1 MKEEVF
7 RLEQVSLPP
16 YLHDINIH
24 LFKGEIVGLIGLNAL
39 GIEQLLT
46 IFQKN
51 ISLHYGHVYCK
62 DELVNDYLS
71 SNHKQNNITV
81 IERKSML
88 IDTLSVEENL
98 FILKKGC
105 KQHLIRYSLLSNQ
118 MQQLLAPLHLKLAN
132 KTLVAELTSFEKL
145 VIQFIKAQLSRSSMV
160 ILKDI
165 STFVSEIDLAKL
177 KPILDYFS
185 ANGMTFL
192 YVCNHHQ
199 EAFHFSNRC
208 YLMREGKII
217 KHLYPDQMNDT
228 IISQYSYEFKESIEE
243 GSRQDQYSKP
253 PLSSRDLVC
262 SNLWYHDIKQLN
274 IELHAGETVVLL
286 ASENMILDQL
296 FVLLSG
302 VDVADSGSLLIHGK
316 RPSLADRSIAL
327 VPEKPDQSLIFPQL
341 SVMDNLLFTS
351 DHKVPHLWLNRK
363 RRAALGYE
371 LQKRFGNRLTDKV
384 PSDFPQSYRLRLV
397 YQRILLQKPTFLCAV
412 QPFASID
419 MYQRMELIST
429 YDVLKQRGTTILILA
444 VSLSD
449 TLQIADRLLLCKN
462 GQIERQLLRHEF
474 SQYNG
479 IVGSRPT

>member
-1 MKEEVF
+1 
-7 RLEQVSLPP
+7 
-16 YLHDINIH
+16 
-24 LFKGEIVGLIGLNAL
+24 
-39 GIEQLLT
+39 
-46 IFQKN
+46 
-51 ISLHYGHVYCK
+51 
-62 DELVNDYLS
+62 
-71 SNHKQNNITV
+71 
-81 IERKSML
+81 
-88 IDTLSVEENL
+88 
-98 FILKKGC
+98 
-105 KQHLIRYSLLSNQ
+105 
-118 MQQLLAPLHLKLAN
+118 
-132 KTLVAELTSFEKL
+132 
-145 VIQFIKAQLSRSSMV
+145 MV

-286 ASENMILDQL
+286 DSENMILDQL

-327 VPEKPDQSLIFPQL
+327 VPENQIRASYFLNSQSWIICSSRAIIRFHIFGLI
-341 SVMDNLLFTS
+341 
-351 DHKVPHLWLNRK
+351 
-363 RRAALGYE
+363 E
-371 LQKRFGNRLTDKV
+371 
-384 PSDFPQSYRLRLV
+384 
-397 YQRILLQKPTFLCAV
+397 
-412 QPFASID
+412 
-419 MYQRMELIST
+419 
-429 YDVLKQRGTTILILA
+429 
-444 VSLSD
+444 
-449 TLQIADRLLLCKN
+449 N
-462 GQIERQLLRHEF
+462 GEPL
-474 SQYNG
+474 
-479 IVGSRPT
+479 

>member
-1 MKEEVF
+1 
-7 RLEQVSLPP
+7 
-16 YLHDINIH
+16 
-24 LFKGEIVGLIGLNAL
+24 
-39 GIEQLLT
+39 
-46 IFQKN
+46 
-51 ISLHYGHVYCK
+51 
-62 DELVNDYLS
+62 
-71 SNHKQNNITV
+71 
-81 IERKSML
+81 
-88 IDTLSVEENL
+88 
-98 FILKKGC
+98 
-105 KQHLIRYSLLSNQ
+105 
-118 MQQLLAPLHLKLAN
+118 
-132 KTLVAELTSFEKL
+132 
-145 VIQFIKAQLSRSSMV
+145 
-160 ILKDI
+160 
-165 STFVSEIDLAKL
+165 
-177 KPILDYFS
+177 
-185 ANGMTFL
+185 
-192 YVCNHHQ
+192 
-199 EAFHFSNRC
+199 
-208 YLMREGKII
+208 MREGKII

-286 ASENMILDQL
+286 DSENMILDQL

-397 YQRILLQKPTFLCAV
+397 YQRILLQKPTFLCVV